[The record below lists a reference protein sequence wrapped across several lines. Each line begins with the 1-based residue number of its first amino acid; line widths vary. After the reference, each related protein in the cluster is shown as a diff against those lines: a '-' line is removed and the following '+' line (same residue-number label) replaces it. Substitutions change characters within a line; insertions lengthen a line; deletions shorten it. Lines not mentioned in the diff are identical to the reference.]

1 MQKNLNSIKIGI
13 LGQSNLS
20 AHVLS
25 KFEKAGSLCI
35 TGIHGTRNPGGYYHL
50 DSCEELIDM
59 SDAFLISDLAW
70 SDFASISN
78 LVKNSKHVYLENACL
93 LTIGEIK
100 RLGSLAT
107 EAGVIVQLGLKHRY
121 HKVYRILKSYELK
134 PRIIECSRFMKFTEN
149 ATSIS
154 VISDL
159 MMHDIDVV
167 LTIAG
172 SGVKAISATGV
183 GQIYDDPDVVNARIE
198 FYNGCIANLSASKI
212 SIKNVH
218 KTQFFQNNSHYTVNF
233 LDQSFKILKNGIE
246 TDESKDVM
254 EDVVNDSLLLKENAD
269 SAEIFAKEIETFYH
283 CIVENN
289 EPDATIDDFLNTK
302 LVADLICDQ
311 LERNYKSK

>member
-1 MQKNLNSIKIGI
+1 MQKNLKSIKIGI

-20 AHVLS
+20 DRVLS
-25 KFEKAGSLCI
+25 KFEKEGSLTI
-35 TGIHGTRNPGGYYHL
+35 TGIHGTRNPGAYFHL
-50 DSCEELIDM
+50 DSCEELIEI

-70 SDFASISN
+70 SDFDTISN
-78 LVKNSKHVYLENACL
+78 LVRNSKHVYLENACL
-93 LTIGEIK
+93 LTNGEIK
-100 RLGSLAT
+100 RLGNLAD

-121 HKVYRILKSYELK
+121 HKAYKILKSYELK
-134 PRIIECSRFMKFTEN
+134 PRIIECNRFMKYTEN
-149 ATSIS
+149 ATAIS

-167 LTIAG
+167 LTLAG
-172 SGVKAISATGV
+172 SGVKSINATGV
-183 GQIYDDPDVVNARIE
+183 GVLYDDPDVVNARIE

-212 SIKNVH
+212 SVKNVH

-233 LDQSFKILKNGIE
+233 LDQSLKILKNGVE
-246 TDESKDVM
+246 TNEALDMPGEIP
-254 EDVVNDSLLLKENAD
+254 NDSLLLKEIAD
-269 SAEIFAKEIETFYH
+269 STEIFAKEIETFYH

-289 EPDATIDDFLNTK
+289 EPDATIGDFLNTK